1 MSEDIQVSLQVNG
14 HAVTSR
20 CQPHDTLLALLRYR
34 LGLTG
39 TKEGCGE
46 GECGACTVFMDGE
59 AVDSCLVLAAQCEG
73 RDVTTIE
80 GLGRG
85 WPGGLHPVQRAFM
98 ETGAVQCGFCIPGII
113 MSAADAIERRPQ
125 ATREEVRRLVAG
137 NLCRCTGYTKI
148 LDAVELARDRVAR
161 GEVEPLA

>member
-1 MSEDIQVSLQVNG
+1 MSELEVNLQVNG
-14 HAVTSR
+14 ERVRAR
-20 CQPHDTLLALLRYR
+20 CEPHDTLLAMLRYR

-73 RDVTTIE
+73 RKVTTIE
-80 GLGRG
+80 GLGQG
-85 WPGGLHPVQRAFM
+85 WPGGLHPVQKAFM

-113 MSAADAIERRPQ
+113 MSAADAIARRPD
-125 ATREEVRRLVAG
+125 AAREEVRRLVAG

-148 LDAVELARDRVAR
+148 LDAVELARDRVVR
-161 GEVEPLA
+161 GEVKRDQ

>member
-1 MSEDIQVSLQVNG
+1 MSEIDVGLEVNG
-14 HAVTSR
+14 EQVRAR

-73 RDVTTIE
+73 RQVTTIE

-85 WPGGLHPVQRAFM
+85 WPDGLHPVQKAFM

-113 MSAADAIERRPQ
+113 MSAADAITRRSD
-125 ATREEVRRLVAG
+125 AAREEVRRLVAG

-148 LDAVELARDRVAR
+148 FDAIELARDRVAR
-161 GEVEPLA
+161 GEVRPEA